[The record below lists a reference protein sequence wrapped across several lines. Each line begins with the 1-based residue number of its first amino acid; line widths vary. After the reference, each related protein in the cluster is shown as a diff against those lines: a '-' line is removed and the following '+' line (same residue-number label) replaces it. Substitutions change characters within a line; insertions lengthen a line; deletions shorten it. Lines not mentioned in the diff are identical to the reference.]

1 MTPDQWRRTDI
12 ERAFQLM
19 SDEYD
24 ARQAERA
31 GTLGKCLTVFRWIGL
46 TMGAGAGAYCLWTL
60 IVWLVTP

>member
-12 ERAFQLM
+12 DRACQRM

-31 GTLGKCLTVFRWIGL
+31 GTLWKCLTVFRWIGL
-46 TMGAGAGAYCLWTL
+46 TMGAAAGAYCLWTL
-60 IVWLVTP
+60 IAMLVTR

>member
-1 MTPDQWRRTDI
+1 MTPDKWRRTDM
-12 ERAFQLM
+12 ERAFQRM

-46 TMGAGAGAYCLWTL
+46 TMGAAAGAYCLWTL
-60 IVWLVTP
+60 IAMLVTP